1 MSKHFEEV
9 VRGRAGE
16 LAEKLVQEPKGEI
29 TLVIGPA
36 STESGEAEEIA
47 AAAVT
52 ELIEAGIPR
61 RRAVE
66 LVAKLAGVARNRL
79 YGRSL

>member
-1 MSKHFEEV
+1 
-9 VRGRAGE
+9 
-16 LAEKLVQEPKGEI
+16 
-29 TLVIGPA
+29 
-36 STESGEAEEIA
+36 
-47 AAAVT
+47 VT
-52 ELIEAGIPR
+52 ELIAAGLPR